1 MPQYPSKEE
10 LKELENLFE
19 QKRNYLSGNAQRKI
33 KYVAQNM
40 QEAFTEAD
48 EEMLESPS
56 INPLNQAMMEG
67 INCWDSFTYY
77 LEVD

>member
-10 LKELENLFE
+10 LKELEDLVE
-19 QKRNYLSGNAQRKI
+19 RKRNYLSGNAQRKI
-33 KYVAQNM
+33 KYVAENM
-40 QEAFTEAD
+40 QEAFNIAS

-56 INPLNQAMMEG
+56 INPLHHAIMER